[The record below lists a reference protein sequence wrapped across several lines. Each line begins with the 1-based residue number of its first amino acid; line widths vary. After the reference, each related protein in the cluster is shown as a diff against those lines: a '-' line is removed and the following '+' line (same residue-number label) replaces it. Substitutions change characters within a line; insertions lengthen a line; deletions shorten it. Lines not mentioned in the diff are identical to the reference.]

1 MTLMAACLLAGAG
14 LPASAQ
20 DSGYKA
26 TPVTISR
33 DKVRRDG
40 KLFYSHVVLEKQTLF
55 SISKAYGVTLQDIYD
70 SNPTLNLETE
80 GLKTYQILLIPVVEN
95 PPAAQE
101 EAAAP
106 AGASDRPVAAEKQ
119 ASVTQTPQSGDY
131 IVHTVKWFEDLGSIA
146 RKYGVSKEAIMR
158 ANGMTTPTVSRRQKL
173 LIPTGAEA
181 EEPAVEVITPADDE
195 EVEEQEED
203 RPKSIFETI
212 G

>member
-101 EAAAP
+101 EADTYVNISNPEDDEVYAAP
-106 AGASDRPVAAEKQ
+106 RRENA
-119 ASVTQTPQSGDY
+119 TPQEKMQMAID
-131 IVHTVKWFEDLGSIA
+131 SIEK
-146 RKYGVSKEAIMR
+146 RSKYLDEPNVMSDEAIDSV
-158 ANGMTTPTVSRRQKL
+158 VSQ
-173 LIPTGAEA
+173 ISFF
-181 EEPAVEVITPADDE
+181 DDE
-195 EVEEQEED
+195 A
-203 RPKSIFETI
+203 
-212 G
+212 